1 MVQDN
6 TRELEDLSE
15 GRLKGRARPCASAPV
30 ADTASASGSALMRVR
45 FLTVPESNSTRGALA
60 YGLLITLGGQR
71 LFLPEHTPPHCQGEL
86 DASTPAGLCG
96 LSSPERDGHGAFFHG
111 ERPGHHSPSPF
122 GTKKPKDL
130 RLVLITIPWEGDRK
144 ELGNLRLYF
153 DQEKNHASGGSRV
166 AQSLRLCLQLSS

>member
-111 ERPGHHSPSPF
+111 ERPGHHLS
-122 GTKKPKDL
+122 
-130 RLVLITIPWEGDRK
+130 LIHI
-144 ELGNLRLYF
+144 
-153 DQEKNHASGGSRV
+153 
-166 AQSLRLCLQLSS
+166 

>member
-71 LFLPEHTPPHCQGEL
+71 LFLPEHTPPHCQGERKQVEETWYTGR
-86 DASTPAGLCG
+86 ATSGPAG
-96 LSSPERDGHGAFFHG
+96 
-111 ERPGHHSPSPF
+111 
-122 GTKKPKDL
+122 TQ
-130 RLVLITIPWEGDRK
+130 V
-144 ELGNLRLYF
+144 
-153 DQEKNHASGGSRV
+153 
-166 AQSLRLCLQLSS
+166 